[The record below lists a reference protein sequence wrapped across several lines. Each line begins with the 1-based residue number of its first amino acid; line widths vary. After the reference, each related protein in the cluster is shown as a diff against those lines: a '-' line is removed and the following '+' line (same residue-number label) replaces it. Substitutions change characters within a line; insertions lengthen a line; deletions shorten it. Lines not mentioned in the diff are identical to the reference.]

1 MSQPHIQGW
10 YTEGDTIP
18 PPSRSTSSLSYSVR
32 ETEADKTTTYANE
45 WATVDPTKTTRGDVG
60 FTPQRKPSRNT
71 NFEREWTVRDEI
83 QPLVEASN
91 TRPFKSRFTHQWGSF
106 SVKSSSSSAER
117 GVQKVTREPVIEERP
132 LKRPGYETP
141 PPR

>member
-1 MSQPHIQGW
+1 M
-10 YTEGDTIP
+10 
-18 PPSRSTSSLSYSVR
+18 R
-32 ETEADKTTTYANE
+32 ETEADKTTTYENE
-45 WATVDPTKTTRGDVG
+45 WATVDPTKKTKNVG

-71 NFEREWTVRDEI
+71 NFEREWTVRDEVV

-106 SVKSSSSSAER
+106 SIRSSGSVEKEKDSA
-117 GVQKVTREPVIEERP
+117 REPVIDERP
-132 LKRPGYETP
+132 LKRPGYDTP